1 MTDVGSNSPTQPTE
15 PARGWMQGRSELGV
29 ALFLL
34 ALGVL
39 IVVEALRLPDN
50 PGQRGPVGPAAVPIL
65 VGSLLIV
72 NSLLLAR
79 DVLAGGRGEPEAG
92 EDVDLSHGTDWRTV
106 LLLAAAF
113 LSNVVLIERVGWPI
127 SGAILFFGCAFAL
140 GSRHIIRDIIVAFVL
155 SIGTWYL
162 FDVGLGVDLPVG
174 LLKGIL

>member
-1 MTDVGSNSPTQPTE
+1 
-15 PARGWMQGRSELGV
+15 MQGRSELGV

-39 IVVEALRLPDN
+39 IVIEALRLPAN
-50 PGQRGPVGPAAVPIL
+50 PGQRGPVGPAAVPIVVGALL
-65 VGSLLIV
+65 VVTSAF
-72 NSLLLAR
+72 LAK

-92 EDVDLSHGTDWRTV
+92 EDVDLSRGSDWRTV

-113 LSNVVLIERVGWPI
+113 LANVVLIERIGWPI

-140 GSRHIIRDIIVAFVL
+140 GSRHIVRDIIIAFAL

-174 LLKGIL
+174 LLRGIL

>member
-1 MTDVGSNSPTQPTE
+1 
-15 PARGWMQGRSELGV
+15 MQGRSELGV

-39 IVVEALRLPDN
+39 IVIEALRLPEN
-50 PGQRGPVGPAAVPIL
+50 PGQRGPVGPAAVPIVVGALL
-65 VGSLLIV
+65 VVTSAF
-72 NSLLLAR
+72 LAK

-92 EDVDLSHGTDWRTV
+92 EDVDLSRGSDWRTV

-113 LSNVVLIERVGWPI
+113 LANVVLIERIGWPI

-140 GSRHIIRDIIVAFVL
+140 GSRHIVRDIIIAFAL

-174 LLKGIL
+174 LLRGIL